1 MFELRI
7 RRTFAAAHAIVM
19 AGVREPMHGHNWE
32 VTVAV
37 AGDTLD
43 ADGLLCDFHL
53 LEQALDETIRPF
65 MNRSLNETAPFDRVN
80 PTAELVAQ
88 HIAQAVAARLPI
100 EVRVKEVRVVEAPQ
114 CEACFVAPNTAPA
127 DMSKNISKNMSKNI
141 SSTMSSDARFFP
153 GTSR

>member
-114 CEACFVAPNTAPA
+114 CEACFVSPNTAPT
-127 DMSKNISKNMSKNI
+127 DMSKNM
-141 SSTMSSDARFFP
+141 SSTMSSDARVLP
-153 GTSR
+153 RVSR

>member
-53 LEQALDETIRPF
+53 LEQALDETIQPF

-114 CEACFVAPNTAPA
+114 CEACFVAPNTAPT
-127 DMSKNISKNMSKNI
+127 DMSKNM
-141 SSTMSSDARFFP
+141 SSTMSSDARLLP
-153 GTSR
+153 GAAR

>member
-114 CEACFVAPNTAPA
+114 CEACFVSPNTAPT
-127 DMSKNISKNMSKNI
+127 DMSKNMSN
-141 SSTMSSDARFFP
+141 TMSNDARVLP
-153 GTSR
+153 RVSR

>member
-53 LEQALDETIRPF
+53 LEKALDETIRPF

-114 CEACFVAPNTAPA
+114 CEACFVAPNTAPT
-127 DMSKNISKNMSKNI
+127 DMSKNM
-141 SSTMSSDARFFP
+141 SSTISNDARLLP
-153 GTSR
+153 GAAR

>member
-65 MNRSLNETAPFDRVN
+65 MNRCLNETAPFDRVN

-114 CEACFVAPNTAPA
+114 CEACFVTPNTAPT
-127 DMSKNISKNMSKNI
+127 DTSKNMSNTI
-141 SSTMSSDARFFP
+141 PNDARLVP
-153 GTSR
+153 GVSR

>member
-53 LEQALDETIRPF
+53 LEQALDETIQPF

-114 CEACFVAPNTAPA
+114 CEACFVSPNTAPT
-127 DMSKNISKNMSKNI
+127 DMSKNM
-141 SSTMSSDARFFP
+141 SSTMSSDARVLP
-153 GTSR
+153 RVSR

>member
-53 LEQALDETIRPF
+53 LEKALDETIRPF

-114 CEACFVAPNTAPA
+114 CEACFVAPNTAPT
-127 DMSKNISKNMSKNI
+127 DMSKNM
-141 SSTMSSDARFFP
+141 SSTTSNDARVLP
-153 GTSR
+153 RVSR

>member
-53 LEQALDETIRPF
+53 LEQALDETIQPF

-114 CEACFVAPNTAPA
+114 CEACFVSPNTAPT
-127 DMSKNISKNMSKNI
+127 DMSKNMSN
-141 SSTMSSDARFFP
+141 TMSNDARVLP
-153 GTSR
+153 RVSR

>member
-114 CEACFVAPNTAPA
+114 CEACFVAPNTAPT
-127 DMSKNISKNMSKNI
+127 DMAKNM
-141 SSTMSSDARFFP
+141 SSTMSSDARVLP
-153 GTSR
+153 GVSR

>member
-114 CEACFVAPNTAPA
+114 CEACFVAPNTAPT
-127 DMSKNISKNMSKNI
+127 DMSKNMSNTM
-141 SSTMSSDARFFP
+141 SSTMSSDARVLP
-153 GTSR
+153 GVSR

>member
-7 RRTFAAAHAIVM
+7 QRTFAAAHAIVM

-37 AGDTLD
+37 CGEALD

-53 LEQALDETIRPF
+53 LEGAVDETIRPF
-65 MNRSLNETAPFDRVN
+65 MSRCLNETPPFDRDN

-88 HIAQAVAARLPI
+88 HIANKVSAHLPVG
-100 EVRVKEVRVVEAPQ
+100 VRVKEVRVVEAPQ
-114 CEACFVAPNTAPA
+114 CEACFVVPTNVTHNFSQDRASDKTR
-127 DMSKNISKNMSKNI
+127 NI
-141 SSTMSSDARFFP
+141 SSDARVLQP
-153 GTSR
+153 GVIQ

>member
-65 MNRSLNETAPFDRVN
+65 MNRCLNETAPFDRVN

-114 CEACFVAPNTAPA
+114 CEACFVAPNSAPT
-127 DMSKNISKNMSKNI
+127 DTSKNMA
-141 SSTMSSDARFFP
+141 STMSSDARVLP
-153 GTSR
+153 RVSR

>member
-53 LEQALDETIRPF
+53 LEKALDETIRPF

-114 CEACFVAPNTAPA
+114 CEACFVAPNTAPT
-127 DMSKNISKNMSKNI
+127 DMSKNM
-141 SSTMSSDARFFP
+141 SSTMSSDARVLP
-153 GTSR
+153 RVSR

>member
-53 LEQALDETIRPF
+53 LEKALDETIRPF

-114 CEACFVAPNTAPA
+114 CEACFVAPNTAPT
-127 DMSKNISKNMSKNI
+127 DMSKNM
-141 SSTMSSDARFFP
+141 SSTMLSDARVLP
-153 GTSR
+153 GVSR

>member
-65 MNRSLNETAPFDRVN
+65 MNRCLNEVAPFDRVN

-114 CEACFVAPNTAPA
+114 CEACFVAPNSAPT
-127 DMSKNISKNMSKNI
+127 DMSKNL
-141 SSTMSSDARFFP
+141 SSTMSSDARVLP
-153 GTSR
+153 GVSR

>member
-114 CEACFVAPNTAPA
+114 CEACFVAPNSAPT
-127 DMSKNISKNMSKNI
+127 DMSKNL
-141 SSTMSSDARFFP
+141 SSTMSSDTRVLP
-153 GTSR
+153 GVSR

>member
-37 AGDTLD
+37 SGETLD
-43 ADGLLCDFHL
+43 ADGLLCDFHM
-53 LEQALDETIRPF
+53 LERAVDETIRPF

-80 PTAELVAQ
+80 PTAELVAR
-88 HIAQAVAARLPI
+88 HIAFHVAAQLPTT
-100 EVRVKEVRVVEAPQ
+100 VRVKEVRIVEAPQ
-114 CEACFVAPNTAPA
+114 CEACFIAPNTVPA
-127 DMSKNISKNMSKNI
+127 NRSQDSVHEIAL
-141 SSTMSSDARFFP
+141 DAMNGARVP
-153 GTSR
+153 QRGVVR

>member
-37 AGDTLD
+37 SGDTLD
-43 ADGLLCDFHL
+43 ADGLLCDFHM
-53 LEQALDETIRPF
+53 LERALDETIRPF

-88 HIAQAVAARLPI
+88 HIANTVAAQLPVG
-100 EVRVKEVRVVEAPQ
+100 VRVKEVRVVEAPQ
-114 CEACFVAPNTAPA
+114 CEACFIPPNTVLDA
-127 DMSKNISKNMSKNI
+127 MSKNS
-141 SSTMSSDARFFP
+141 SSDARLQS
-153 GTSR
+153 GAVR

>member
-1 MFELRI
+1 
-7 RRTFAAAHAIVM
+7 
-19 AGVREPMHGHNWE
+19 MHGHNWE

-114 CEACFVAPNTAPA
+114 CEACFVSPNTAPT
-127 DMSKNISKNMSKNI
+127 DTSKNMS
-141 SSTMSSDARFFP
+141 STMSTDARVLP
-153 GTSR
+153 RVSR

>member
-7 RRTFAAAHAIVM
+7 HRTFAAAHAIVM

-114 CEACFVAPNTAPA
+114 CEACFVSPNTAPT
-127 DMSKNISKNMSKNI
+127 DMSKNM
-141 SSTMSSDARFFP
+141 SSTMSSDARVLP
-153 GTSR
+153 RVSR

>member
-114 CEACFVAPNTAPA
+114 CEACFVAPNSAPT
-127 DMSKNISKNMSKNI
+127 DMSKNISN
-141 SSTMSSDARFFP
+141 TMSNDARVLP
-153 GTSR
+153 GVSR